1 VPLAD
6 AKGLPLWPASKDE
19 PYVHWFFRQLNAYPR
34 FAHHPPCAC
43 FDHHLMRI
51 GRVPVCLGCFSAA
64 VGILATVATLA
75 VFQFSDK
82 MPAALCDWRITS
94 LLGVLLYSPSLIQ
107 PICQAKPAKIMF
119 RAALGAAIVFLW
131 YGAVFCIPWTV
142 AGGVLRLA
150 FVFIFTL
157 VFKLTLTFRNKY
169 TQSPLVTCD
178 RGCFPICEGNR
189 PRLDVLLDQLRH
201 RCGTTD
207 PEFIRFA
214 ERLVNGGEADVEVQC
229 RVGGER

>member
-1 VPLAD
+1 
-6 AKGLPLWPASKDE
+6 
-19 PYVHWFFRQLNAYPR
+19 
-34 FAHHPPCAC
+34 
-43 FDHHLMRI
+43 MRI
-51 GRVPVCLGCFSAA
+51 GRVPVCLGCFSVAA
-64 VGILATVATLA
+64 GVLATVATLA
-75 VFQFSDK
+75 VLQFTEK

-107 PICQAKPAKIMF
+107 PFCQAKLAKIMF

-131 YGAVFCIPWTV
+131 YGAIFCIPWAV

-169 TQSPLVTCD
+169 TQSPLLTCD

-189 PRLDVLLDQLRH
+189 PRLDVLLDQLRR

-229 RVGGER
+229 RVGSER